1 MKAFNTFDTELRRNL
16 LILFTAG
23 LLFWSSMSSL
33 LPTLPLYIDD
43 VGASKQEI
51 GIVMGSFA
59 IGLLLSR
66 PTLGRLADERGRK
79 ITLLIGTIVAAI
91 APFGY
96 LATQS
101 IGLLILV
108 RIFHGI
114 SIAAF
119 TTGYSALIADLAPT
133 ETRGE
138 IIGYMSLTTPL
149 GLAIG
154 PALGGYIEATSGY
167 GILFLLS
174 AELGFVALLGIVQV
188 TNPPVQAREQTEE
201 KDVYDGLRLRNF
213 WQILASPQVKIPTI
227 VMLLVG
233 LSLGAVHTFV
243 SLFLKSTDVD
253 FNGGLFFTAAA
264 ISSFCIRVFAGK
276 ASDRFGRGLFITFG
290 IFCYVLALIL
300 LWQADSAMFFL
311 LAAIVEGAGGGTLI
325 SMMITMMADRSQ
337 PQERGQIFAICVA
350 GLDLGI
356 AIAAPLLGTIAELV
370 GYRDMFGYGAAITS
384 VALVVFLTQSSKDLS
399 NSLRFAL
406 GRAPDA
412 YALNNLKV
420 RSEEI

>member
-1 MKAFNTFDTELRRNL
+1 MKAFNTFDAELRRNL

-23 LLFWSSMSSL
+23 LLFWSSISSL
-33 LPTLPLYIDD
+33 LPTLPLYIDH

-66 PTLGRLADERGRK
+66 PILGRLADERGRK

-101 IGLLILV
+101 LGLLILV
-108 RIFHGI
+108 RIFHGL
-114 SIAAF
+114 SVAAF
-119 TTGYSALIADLAPT
+119 TTGYSALVADLAPS

-138 IIGYMSLTTPL
+138 IIGYMTLATPL

-154 PALGGYIEATSGY
+154 PALGGYLEATSGY
-167 GILFLLS
+167 GILFLFC

-188 TNPPVQAREQTEE
+188 TNPPVQTQQQNEGNE
-201 KDVYDGLRLRNF
+201 RNF
-213 WQILASPQVKIPTI
+213 WQILGSPRVRVPTI

-264 ISSFCIRVFAGK
+264 ISSFSIRVFAGK

-300 LWQADSAMFFL
+300 LWQAHSTMSFL
-311 LAAIVEGAGGGTLI
+311 LAAIAEGAGSGTLI
-325 SMMITMMADRSQ
+325 SMMVTMMADRSL
-337 PQERGQIFAICVA
+337 PQERGQIFAICIA

-356 AIAAPLLGTIAELV
+356 AIAAPLLGIIAEQV

-384 VALVVFLTQSSKDLS
+384 IALVLFLTQSSKNLS

-406 GRAPDA
+406 GLAPDA

-420 RSEEI
+420 RSEEL